1 MVSGLNQSSLN
12 FQSLKKIWKLV
23 WTKMSMLR
31 RWYYC
36 HENRITS
43 YKSVEIG
50 AFRILKEIS
59 SIIN

>member
-1 MVSGLNQSSLN
+1 M
-12 FQSLKKIWKLV
+12 WK
-23 WTKMSMLR
+23 
-31 RWYYC
+31 RWYSC
-36 HENRITS
+36 QENRITS

>member
-1 MVSGLNQSSLN
+1 M
-12 FQSLKKIWKLV
+12 W
-23 WTKMSMLR
+23 R
-31 RWYYC
+31 RGCYC
-36 HENRITS
+36 QENRITS

>member
-1 MVSGLNQSSLN
+1 MSFYCALILYIQGLKN
-12 FQSLKKIWKLV
+12 V
-23 WTKMSMLR
+23 WR

-36 HENRITS
+36 QENRKTS